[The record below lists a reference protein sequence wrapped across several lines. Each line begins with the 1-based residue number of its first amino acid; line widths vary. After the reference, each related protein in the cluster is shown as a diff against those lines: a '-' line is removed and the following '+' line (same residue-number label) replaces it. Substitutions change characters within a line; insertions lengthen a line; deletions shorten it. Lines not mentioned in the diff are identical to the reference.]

1 MRSGKKMK
9 VPPELI
15 SFLKEKDNFFI
26 ATHINP
32 DGDAIGSSLALL
44 FALESIGK
52 NALIY
57 DKDPVP
63 EIYRFLPG
71 HEKFTHSI
79 SGLNPSAHNLI
90 LLDCNSL
97 DRVGIDGVSFPF
109 ASVID
114 HHETEKEFGDIK
126 WVKPDAAATGMMVF
140 FLLKTM
146 GLEITR
152 EIAISLYTA
161 IVIDTG
167 GFRYSNTDA
176 EVLRVAAELV
186 QAGANPAEISKSLY
200 EMWSEK
206 RFRLLIMALNSLE
219 IRYMVAFTAVTR
231 EMYIKTGTGP
241 EDTEHFSNFPRMM
254 QDIRMSAFFRETGDN
269 EWKVSLRSRGE
280 VNVARIAELFKGG
293 GHKNAAGY
301 KVKATLE
308 SAKELLL
315 KSITQLKVFQT

>member
-1 MRSGKKMK
+1 MK

-32 DGDAIGSSLALL
+32 DGDAIGSSIALL

-71 HEKFTHSI
+71 HERFIHSI
-79 SGLNPSAHNLI
+79 SGLTPSAHNLI

-97 DRVGIDGVSFPF
+97 DRVGIDGVNFPF

-114 HHETEKEFGDIK
+114 HHETENEFGDIK
-126 WVKPDAAATGMMVF
+126 WVEPDAAATGMMVF
-140 FLLKTM
+140 YILKTM
-146 GLEITR
+146 GLEITC
-152 EIAISLYTA
+152 EIAINLYAA

-186 QAGANPAEISKSLY
+186 QAGANPGEISKSLY

-206 RFRLLIMALNSLE
+206 RFQLLMMALNTLE
-219 IRYMVAFTAVTR
+219 IRNNVAFTAVTK
-231 EMYIKTGTGP
+231 EMFTKTGAGP

-254 QDIRMSAFFRETGDN
+254 QDIRISVFFRETGDN

-308 SAKELLL
+308 SSKELLL
-315 KSITQLKVFQT
+315 KSIAQLKVFQT

>member
-1 MRSGKKMK
+1 MK

-52 NALIY
+52 NAMIY

-79 SGLNPSAHNLI
+79 SGINPSAHNLI

-126 WVKPDAAATGMMVF
+126 WVKPDAAATGMMIF
-140 FLLKTM
+140 SLLRTM

-152 EIAISLYTA
+152 EIAINLYTA

-186 QAGANPAEISKSLY
+186 QAGANPAEISQKLY
-200 EMWSEK
+200 EMWSEN
-206 RFRLLIMALNSLE
+206 RFNLLIMMLNTLE
-219 IRYMVAFTAVTR
+219 IRSRVAFTAVTR
-231 EMYIKTGTGP
+231 EMYIKTGTCP

-254 QDIRMSAFFRETGDN
+254 QDIRISAFFRETGDN

-315 KSITQLKVFQT
+315 KSIAQLKVFQT

>member
-1 MRSGKKMK
+1 MK

-44 FALESIGK
+44 SALESIGK

-71 HEKFTHSI
+71 HEKFIHSI

-97 DRVGIDGVSFPF
+97 DRVGIDGASFPF

-126 WVKPDAAATGMMVF
+126 WVKPDAAATGMMIF
-140 FLLKTM
+140 SLLRTM
-146 GLEITR
+146 GLEINR

-186 QAGANPAEISKSLY
+186 QAGANPAEISQNLY

-206 RFRLLIMALNSLE
+206 RFRLLIMALKTLD
-219 IRYMVAFTAVTR
+219 IRYKVAFTAVTR
-231 EMYIKTGTGP
+231 EMFIKTGTSP

-254 QDIRMSAFFRETGDN
+254 QDIRISAFFRETGDN

-308 SAKELLL
+308 SAKESLLSHL
-315 KSITQLKVFQT
+315 LQ

>member
-1 MRSGKKMK
+1 MK

-15 SFLKEKDNFFI
+15 SFLKEKDYFFI

-32 DGDAIGSSLALL
+32 DGDAIGSSIALL
-44 FALESIGK
+44 SALESIGK
-52 NALIY
+52 KALIY
-57 DKDPVP
+57 DRDPVP
-63 EIYRFLPG
+63 AIYRFLPG
-71 HEKFTHSI
+71 HENFIHSI

-114 HHETEKEFGDIK
+114 HHETENDFGDIK
-126 WVKPDAAATGMMVF
+126 WVKPDAAATGMMIF
-140 FLLKTM
+140 SLLRTM

-186 QAGANPAEISKSLY
+186 QAGADPGEISKNLY
-200 EMWSEK
+200 EMWSEN
-206 RFRLLIMALNSLE
+206 RFNLLMMALNTLE
-219 IRYMVAFTAVTR
+219 IRYRVAFTSVTR
-231 EMYIKTGTGP
+231 EMYIKTGAGP

-254 QDIRMSAFFRETGDN
+254 KDIRISAFFRETGDN

-301 KVKATLE
+301 KVTATLE

-315 KSITQLKVFQT
+315 KSIAQLKVFQT